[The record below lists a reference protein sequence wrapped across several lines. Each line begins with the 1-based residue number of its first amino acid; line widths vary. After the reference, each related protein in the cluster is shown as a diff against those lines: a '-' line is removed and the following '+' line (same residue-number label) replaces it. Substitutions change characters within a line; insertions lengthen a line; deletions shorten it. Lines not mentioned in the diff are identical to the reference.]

1 MVRAREARV
10 IGASRL
16 VAAMGAGSG
25 SWLNAVASVLGGRSL
40 AAAAAFLGNFLVLLQ
55 LGPVVFA
62 TFYLLFT
69 IMSLVAGLTGP
80 AIDTTLVRFA
90 ARHKDDP
97 GDGSLPYF
105 KLVFLVKVGILLLTM
120 GVALM
125 ASGPLVG
132 ALFSEESGTTPAAIL
147 LAFAGGAVVSMWGF
161 SQSYFLAHQSFGRY
175 AGYEFCSSLLR
186 LGLVMALMVWNVQ
199 DPLWYLVAY
208 VTAPLTMAL
217 LSWSELP
224 RVVFTTRT
232 NLVAAGNFYRFGR
245 WVILASLFTT
255 LAQRLDILL
264 LGYFGVSQ
272 HEVGLYSG
280 AVAIVLA
287 GELVLITFHS
297 VLLPKASTL
306 KDPGYL
312 RIFIGQ
318 FRIPSL
324 LFSLVLTFMVPV
336 IYFFTRLP
344 TSAVA
349 DAPWLNLLQSM
360 PTASAYYG
368 TAVYFTILLMGVIV
382 TIACSPAIVALYSLG
397 HSWVICSF
405 EGARLVLTLAL
416 GVLLAARY
424 GAYGMAWAVA
434 LVRCGISVLSYVVAH
449 QWVKREMLRADA
461 EGAHE
466 PA

>member
-1 MVRAREARV
+1 M
-10 IGASRL
+10 IKASRL
-16 VAAMGAGSG
+16 TAAVGAGHN

-55 LGPVVFA
+55 LGPSVFA

-90 ARHKDDP
+90 ARHKDEE

-105 KLVFLVKVGILLLTM
+105 KLVFLLKVGILLLTM
-120 GVALM
+120 AMALV
-125 ASGPLVG
+125 ASGPLVA
-132 ALFSEESGTTPAAIL
+132 ALFSETSGATAGAVVV
-147 LAFAGGAVVSMWGF
+147 AFAGGAIVSMWGF
-161 SQSYFLAHQSFGRY
+161 SQSYFLAHQSFARY

-186 LGLVMALMVWNVQ
+186 LGLVLGLIFWKVD
-199 DPLWYLVAY
+199 DPLWYLFAY
-208 VTAPLTMAL
+208 VAAPLTMAI
-217 LSWSELP
+217 LSWTELP
-224 RVVFTTRT
+224 RNLFTAKT
-232 NLVAAGNFYRFGR
+232 NLVAARQFYTFGR

-255 LAQRLDILL
+255 LAQRLDILM
-264 LGYFGVSQ
+264 LGYYGVNE
-272 HEVGLYSG
+272 HDIGLYSG

-324 LFSLVLTFMVPV
+324 LFSLLLTFMVPV
-336 IYFFTRLP
+336 IYFVTRLP
-344 TSAVA
+344 GP
-349 DAPWLNLLQSM
+349 APWHLPLMQSIYAL

-368 TAVYFTILLMGVIV
+368 LAVYFTILLMGVIV

-416 GVLLAARY
+416 GIVLAARF

-434 LVRCGISVLSYVVAH
+434 AVRCAISILSYVVAH

>member
-1 MVRAREARV
+1 M

-16 VAAMGAGSG
+16 VVAIGAGPD
-25 SWLNAVASVLGGRSL
+25 SWLNAVAAVLGGRSL
-40 AAAAAFLGNFLVLLQ
+40 AAAAAFIGNFLVLLQ
-55 LGPVVFA
+55 LGPSVFA

-90 ARHKDDP
+90 ARHKDEP

-105 KLVFLVKVGILLLTM
+105 KLVFLVKVGILVLTL
-120 GVALM
+120 GVATM
-125 ASGPLVG
+125 ASTPLVG
-132 ALFSEESGTTPAAIL
+132 ALFSESAGATPGAVM
-147 LAFAGGAVVSMWGF
+147 LAFIGGAVVSMWGF
-161 SQSYFLAHQSFGRY
+161 SQSFFLAHQSFARY
-175 AGYEFCSSLLR
+175 AGYEFCSALLR
-186 LGLVMALMVWNVQ
+186 LGLVLALMYWNVR
-199 DPLWYLVAY
+199 DPLWYLTAY
-208 VTAPLTMAL
+208 VIAPLTMAAM
-217 LSWSELP
+217 SWSELP
-224 RVVFTTRT
+224 KVLFTTKT
-232 NLVAAGNFYRFGR
+232 NLVAARNFYTFGR

-272 HEVGLYSG
+272 HEIGLYSG

-312 RIFIGQ
+312 RLFIGQ

-324 LFSLVLTFMVPV
+324 IFSLALTFMVPI
-336 IYFFTRLP
+336 IYFFTRLSAP
-344 TSAVA
+344 TVSGF
-349 DAPWLNLLQSM
+349 PWWDTLQAL

-405 EGARLVLTLAL
+405 EGARLILTLIL
-416 GVLLAARY
+416 GVVLAARY

-434 LVRCGISVLSYVVAH
+434 LVRCGISVVSYIVAH